1 MTKLEKLEQII
12 SEMGSLAVAL
22 SGGVDSVFLL
32 EKAHEI
38 LEDDCVAVIAVSGI
52 FSKSEQK
59 EAFDFCEKKNI
70 KLLTAKPDMMSGEI
84 FNSNPLDRCYHCK
97 KMIFSGIL
105 DIAAKN
111 GLKYVADGTNSD
123 DMDDHRPGMK
133 ALKELGI
140 RSPLLE
146 AGLGKKEIRE
156 ESKRMG
162 LYTWDKAS
170 FACLAS
176 RIPYGELIT
185 QDKLDRVEKAE
196 SFLSELK
203 LKQYRVRSHE
213 NIARI
218 EVLKEDISFLAS
230 DEIREKV
237 VKRFKDLGF
246 DYITLD
252 LQGFRSGSLNI
263 HINEKRS

>member
-1 MTKLEKLEQII
+1 MTKLEKLERII

-38 LEDDCVAVIAVSGI
+38 LKDDCVAVIAVSGI
-52 FSKSEQK
+52 FSKIEQK
-59 EAFDFCEKKNI
+59 EAFDFCDKKNI
-70 KLLTAKPDMMSGEI
+70 RLLTAKPDMMSREM
-84 FNSNPLDRCYHCK
+84 FNSNPSDRCYHCK
-97 KMIFSGIL
+97 KMIFSEIL
-105 DIAAKN
+105 DMAEKN
-111 GLKYVADGTNSD
+111 GLKYVADGSNSD
-123 DMDDHRPGMK
+123 DMDDHRPGMR

-176 RIPYGELIT
+176 RIPYGEVIT
-185 QDKLDRVEKAE
+185 QDKLDRVDRAE
-196 SFLSELK
+196 NYLRELG
-203 LKQYRVRSHE
+203 LKQYRVRNHE
-213 NIARI
+213 KTARI
-218 EVLKEDISFLAS
+218 EVLNDDISFLAS
-230 DEIREKV
+230 AEIRKKIV
-237 VKRFKDLGF
+237 GKFKDLGF

-252 LQGFRSGSLNI
+252 LEGFRSGSLNI
-263 HINEKRS
+263 NMSDK